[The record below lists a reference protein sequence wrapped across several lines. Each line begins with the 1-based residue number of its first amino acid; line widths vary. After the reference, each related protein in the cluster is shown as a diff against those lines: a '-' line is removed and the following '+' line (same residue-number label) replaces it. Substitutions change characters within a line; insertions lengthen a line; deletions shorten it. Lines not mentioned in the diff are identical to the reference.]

1 MTRTARSEN
10 AAPITEAL
18 ALLERIPALH
28 RKVGSD
34 GPEMLASG
42 AREVISVLE
51 RVISTGKS
59 EGVLL
64 WPNRLDGVAIFH
76 ALAALNRLEN
86 SDARGF
92 ASLYF
97 PWSQNVGA
105 TQRTLLIDRDV
116 LVRSAMLPLQRVYSN
131 RNDRSYAY
139 LMSLHSLKH
148 IGSSGKSD
156 KRTKRALERDPL
168 LIHPSLYEITPQLG
182 ITAESPRAYQEQFL
196 RRLRRHTW
204 IDDCP
209 DHLEAV
215 SDPLKAPFFMFGVHS
230 DAVRIALWRQAG
242 LDPKQGGRRPDV
254 ILLDLTR
261 RARNRLGSDAWRQ
274 RVAKFCATAG
284 DLYGESAPPMLA
296 LTDDA
301 FVLQALRWET
311 LKRYDVRRGASPD
324 NKSPASALVILTPSS
339 DLLSTASIEAG
350 DAPEIVVEAY
360 GGEILS
366 FSDFG
371 LKLRRRLVDA
381 GDDELASAVIDG
393 MHAVQNLIGLPGY
406 PRQLMDFAEENYERF
421 ECQAILARYDR
432 LAPRGKIKAAL
443 QQGLAGANQNA
454 LAEFLSALDKLF
466 AAAESNNPGCELFDK
481 CILRAACSEGRTL
494 VVFSSELL
502 RGFAEWRIEED
513 SSLAE
518 IRTHL
523 GSKILLV
530 DRREAVEVL
539 EAEADGDIDRI
550 VFMEPGPDDLL
561 SMLARS
567 SLPKTLVV
575 LAHLARVENTL
586 RRTRV
591 LLQLDGIEKVRPR
604 LEAVAAELERVL
616 AGRKIDLPDL
626 DAAPPLPRLGTLDLT
641 AIGAPGSGRTRILST
656 SGGFKIRA
664 FDGSEFARYD
674 PDALQVFT
682 RCDASDLK
690 QGDQICVFTP
700 DFVESAREKLHLA
713 AKASDILLLYHRDV
727 ANAASRLP
735 GVDMAGKVQAL
746 RDRMLGIEPS
756 LQLPGLQSIR
766 SWIDVTDLLEASRE
780 TVRPQ
785 APRVRR
791 HFVCMMKALGISD
804 DVARH
809 YWDLGVFW
817 TRSMRIRNGA
827 AFHQVFM
834 GILIDP
840 HGTAAWLPP
849 DRRKEIWQI
858 YETAENHVLTVTAN
872 ERETDS
878 T

>member
-1 MTRTARSEN
+1 MTLAARSEN
-10 AAPITEAL
+10 AALSTGAA
-18 ALLERIPALH
+18 ALLERTAALR

-34 GPEMLASG
+34 GPELLAAG

-86 SDARGF
+86 ADAKGF

-105 TQRTLLIDRDV
+105 TQRTILTDRDV
-116 LVRSAMLPLQRVYSN
+116 LVRSGMLPLQRVYSN
-131 RNDRSYAY
+131 RNDRSYPY
-139 LMSLHSLKH
+139 LMALHSLKH
-148 IGSSGKSD
+148 IGTGGKSD
-156 KRTKRALERDPL
+156 KRTKRALERNPL
-168 LIHPSLYEITPQLG
+168 LIHPSLFEITPQLG
-182 ITAESPRAYQEQFL
+182 ITAEEPKGYQEQFL

-204 IDDCP
+204 IGECS

-230 DAVRIALWRQAG
+230 NAVRIALWRQAG
-242 LDPKQGGRRPDV
+242 LDPKQGGRRPDY

-261 RARNRLGSDAWRQ
+261 RARNRLGSDGWRQ

-284 DLYGESAPPMLA
+284 DLYGDIAPPILA

-301 FVLQALRWET
+301 FVLQTLRWET

-324 NKSPASALVILTPSS
+324 NKSPAGALVVLTPST
-339 DLLSTASIEAG
+339 DLLSAAAIEPG
-350 DAPEIVVEAY
+350 TVSEIVVEAY

-371 LKLRRRLVDA
+371 FKLRRRLMDA
-381 GDDELASAVIDG
+381 GDDELASAVTDG

-406 PRQLMDFAEENYERF
+406 PRQLMDFAEANYERF

-454 LAEFLSALDKLF
+454 LAEFLAALDKLF

-481 CILRAACSEGRTL
+481 CLLRAARSEERTL
-494 VVFSSELL
+494 IVFSSELL

-513 SSLAE
+513 FSLAE

-523 GSKILLV
+523 DSKILLV

-539 EAEADGDIDRI
+539 ETAGDKEIDRI
-550 VFMEPGPDDLL
+550 VFMEPGADDLL
-561 SMLARS
+561 SMLTLSR
-567 SLPKTLVV
+567 LPKALLV
-575 LAHLARVENTL
+575 LAHLARVESTL

-604 LEAVAAELERVL
+604 LAVAASELERVL
-616 AGRKIDLPDL
+616 AGKKVDLPDL

-674 PDALQVFT
+674 PDALQVFS
-682 RCDASDLK
+682 RCAASDLR

-727 ANAASRLP
+727 ADAASRLP
-735 GVDMAGKVQAL
+735 GVDLAGKAQAL
-746 RDRMLGIEPS
+746 SDRMLAIDPA

-766 SWIDVTDLLEASRE
+766 SWIDVTDLLKVARE

-809 YWDLGVFW
+809 YWDLGIFW

-840 HGTAAWLPP
+840 HGTASCLPA
-849 DRRKEIWQI
+849 DRKKEIWQI

-872 ERETDS
+872 EREAGRT
-878 T
+878 